1 MNIKF
6 CTWNIKGSNNVVKRK
21 AVLNHLKKENV
32 QVAFLQETHLN
43 EEEHKKCLRE
53 WVGQVYFT
61 SYSTNKR
68 GAIILIH
75 RLLPFIAKDSYKDTD
90 GRIVLVKGELYGE
103 SVLLGNV
110 YAPNVY
116 DEDFFG
122 FLLSKIAE
130 MDCTNMI
137 IGGDFNCYLSP
148 SLDKDPPHK
157 DQSKSGRALQNFL
170 EILNY

>member
-1 MNIKF
+1 MSRLHSSKKPM
-6 CTWNIKGSNNVVKRK
+6 WKRRSTK
-21 AVLNHLKKENV
+21 DVSGNGLYRYILHLI
-32 QVAFLQETHLN
+32 LQI
-43 EEEHKKCLRE
+43 
-53 WVGQVYFT
+53 
-61 SYSTNKR
+61 KR

-75 RLLPFIAKDSYKDTD
+75 RLLPFTATNSYKETD

-116 DEDFFG
+116 DKDFFA
-122 FLLSKIAE
+122 LQLNEIAE

-148 SLDKDPPHK
+148 SLDRDPPHK
-157 DQSKSGRALQNFL
+157 DQSKSLQHFL
-170 EILNY
+170 EIFNLLDGWRYMNFNNNNYTFNSPPHLTIYLYLIT